1 LPRIRKQTVTTIDP
15 PPGLLDGIFPN
26 KPIAFERFQK
36 ILDWYSTGSPEEL
49 SEKLSGVCIYVWRKF
64 PKVDTKAENW
74 DASYI
79 EKLEGIV
86 ENAANPFPSDL
97 KEWLIPRHGGGGF
110 SFSLNDKKREK
121 NQVAGSTLKIDEVE
135 YPPVITPAQLV
146 TSDGPTMNWAMRQV
160 SLGRFVRNADNTF
173 ALKETHAAQA
183 AAGTSEQTLARI
195 AEKATQGNPLADGY
209 KQAMDLQQSTFKQL
223 LELNNKGNGG
233 DSSSAV
239 LTALLGML
247 QTTQN
252 QNTQLILKMMETNKT
267 PPPVA
272 APAPAP
278 LSGLK
283 DAIEAVAA
291 LRDMLPAPAAE
302 APWWLE
308 LGKSLGPALLP
319 LAMQLMPKGGPAAP
333 GAAAPATPA
342 QVTGPPPEG
351 ARGPD
356 IRSIFAERAARFF
369 EQQDSGSD
377 LAQGI
382 DMMMGPEYYDALRR
396 QGKDNLTGILL
407 QSAQAAVFTADGE
420 RTQAFLQEFI
430 DYGNPQE
437 GQEGAA
443 AQ

>member
-1 LPRIRKQTVTTIDP
+1 LARTPRKTVTTIEP
-15 PPGLLDGIFPN
+15 PAGLLDGIYPN

-49 SEKLSGVCIYVWRKF
+49 SEKLSGVCVYVWRKF
-64 PKVDTKAENW
+64 PKVDTKAEGW

-79 EKLEGIV
+79 EKLDGIN
-86 ENAANPFPSDL
+86 ENAPAPFPSDL
-97 KEWLIPRHGGGGF
+97 REWLIPRHGGGGF

-135 YPPVITPAQLV
+135 FPPIITPAQLV

-160 SLGRFVRNADNTF
+160 SLGRFIRNSDNTF
-173 ALKETHAAQA
+173 TLKEAHTAA
-183 AAGTSEQTLARI
+183 AAGGTSEATLARI
-195 AEKATQGNPLADGY
+195 AEKATQGNPMADGY
-209 KQAMDLQQSTFKQL
+209 KAAMDLQTHAFKQL
-223 LELNNKGNGG
+223 LDLNNKPNDGG
-233 DSSSAV
+233 SGAV
-239 LTALLGML
+239 LATLLGML
-247 QTTQN
+247 QTTQQ

-272 APAPAP
+272 APAAAP

-283 DAIEAVAA
+283 EAIEAVAA
-291 LRDMLPAPAAE
+291 LRDMLPTPAAE

-319 LAMQLMPKGGPAAP
+319 LAMNLIPKGGPAPPP
-333 GAAAPATPA
+333 GAAPAAPA
-342 QVTGPPPEG
+342 QVAAAPPDG
-351 ARGPD
+351 TRGPD

-382 DMMMGPEYYDALRR
+382 DMMMGPEYYDALRK

-420 RTQAFLQEFI
+420 RTQTFLQEFI

-443 AQ
+443 S